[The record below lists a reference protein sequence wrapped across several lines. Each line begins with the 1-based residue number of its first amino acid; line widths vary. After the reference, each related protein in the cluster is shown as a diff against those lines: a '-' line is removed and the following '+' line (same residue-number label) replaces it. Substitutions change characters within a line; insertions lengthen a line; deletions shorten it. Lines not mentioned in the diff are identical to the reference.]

1 MTIMMSRKA
10 LESYGLV
17 NLGNI
22 NWNLPPAVLIEHA
35 LARKEG
41 ELAANGAFAAT
52 TGSHTGRSPKD
63 KFIVSNEDYA
73 AKIWWGDVNHPMSR
87 EHFEA
92 VRSSLAA
99 YLQGRDVYVLDAA
112 AGADPA
118 YRMPIQ
124 VITEL
129 AWHNLFVRQLL
140 LRANENDLKSTRPG
154 FTILCVPNFHTDPR
168 VHGTRSDAGIVIDFE
183 ERLVLIAGTQ
193 YAGEMK
199 KSVFTILNF
208 ILPAEGVLPMHC
220 SANVGPKDDVA
231 LFFGLSGTGKTSL
244 SADPSRHLVGDD
256 EHGWGDNGV
265 FNFEGGCYAKCINLS
280 KKYEPQIW
288 NAIRFG
294 AVYENVVLNKETR
307 EPDYADDSLTE
318 NTRAAYPV
326 DFIDN
331 VVESGM
337 AGHPKAVIFLS
348 ADSFGV
354 MPPISVLT
362 TEQAMYYFLSGYTSK
377 LAGTEAGVTTPE
389 ATFSSCFGAAFLP
402 LPPGEYASLLRE
414 RIEKHNVRCYLINT
428 GWTGGQYGVGERINI
443 NYTRAMVRAAIS
455 GDLDNVEMVTD
466 PIFGLHSPTSC
477 PDVPGEVL
485 IPRNTWADKEAYDR
499 QSQDLAARF
508 KKNFQQFSLPNDE
521 VRKAGPR

>member
-1 MTIMMSRKA
+1 MTMMMSRKA
-10 LESYGLV
+10 LEDYGLV

-22 NWNLPPAVLIEHA
+22 HWNLSPAVLVEHA

-41 ELAANGAFAAT
+41 MLAANGAFAAR
-52 TGSHTGRSPKD
+52 TGTYTGRTPKD
-63 KFIVSNEDYA
+63 KFIVSNEVSVDRV
-73 AKIWWGDVNHPMSR
+73 WWGDVNHPMSAETFAGIR
-87 EHFEA
+87 
-92 VRSSLAA
+92 RSLAD

-112 AGADPA
+112 AGADPH

-129 AWHNLFVRQLL
+129 AWHNLFARQLF
-140 LRANENDLKSTRPG
+140 LRKKESDEHLERPG
-154 FTILCVPNFHTDPR
+154 FTILCVPHFKTYPP
-168 VHGTRSDAGIVIDFE
+168 VHGTRSEAAIIIDFE
-183 ERLVLIAGTQ
+183 ERLVLIAGTE

-208 ILPAEGVLPMHC
+208 LLPNEGVFPMHC
-220 SANVGPKDDVA
+220 SANVGPTGDVA

-244 SADPSRHLVGDD
+244 SADTSRELIGDD

-280 KKYEPQIW
+280 QKYEPQIW

-294 AVYENVVLNKETR
+294 AVYENVVLDEKTR
-307 EPDYADDSLTE
+307 QPDYADASLTE

-331 VVESGM
+331 VVPSGM
-337 AGHPKAVIFLS
+337 GGQPQAVIFLS

-354 MPPISVLT
+354 LPPISKLT

-377 LAGTEAGVTTPE
+377 LAGTERGVTTPE

-402 LPPGEYASLLRE
+402 LQPVEYADLLRE
-414 RIEKHNVRCYLINT
+414 RIEKHNVRCYLLNT
-428 GWTGGQYGVGERINI
+428 GWTGGPYGVGNRINI
-443 NYTRAMVRAAIS
+443 NYTRSMVRAAIGGS
-455 GDLDNVEMVTD
+455 IDNAAMVTD
-466 PIFGLHSPTSC
+466 PVFGLRTPTFC
-477 PDVPGEVL
+477 PDVPSDVL

-499 QSQDLAARF
+499 QAAHLADLF
-508 KKNFQQFSLPNDE
+508 KKNFVQFDQVGDE